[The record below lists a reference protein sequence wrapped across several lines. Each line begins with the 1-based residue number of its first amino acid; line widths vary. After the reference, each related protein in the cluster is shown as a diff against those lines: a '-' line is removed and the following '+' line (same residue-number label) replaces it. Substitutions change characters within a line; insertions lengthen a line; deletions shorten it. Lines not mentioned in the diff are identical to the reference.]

1 MTTNILLIDLSSIAH
16 REFHTS
22 ANDPDQNATATK
34 TVAKVRA
41 FASGRRSGVA
51 IAMDGPP
58 YFRKDIDPAYKAQR
72 DKENNAVV
80 GHQIATA
87 ADTLRA
93 DGFPVWQAKGF
104 EADDIVASAT
114 AWAMRGTS
122 GETVTIASADKDLEQ
137 LVSERVTIH
146 KPDGGLCDASTV
158 LAKRG
163 VDPRQMVDYLALV
176 GDASDNI
183 KGCNGIGEKKAAAL
197 LAKYGTL
204 EDVFADLDTHGTNF
218 TPATATALRE
228 FQGRMETV
236 RSLIRLRTDVLVP
249 FEEVFK
255 ERVAQDVAAFGGSND
270 GTQDMDGF
278 AESSDGIAVDGST
291 DNNARNRV
299 SATSTGVGDGG
310 TRRMDEGA
318 GIDSNNARTAGG
330 SPTGFPAANRRT
342 EHQAASTVH
351 HGEAVTPIDP
361 MRELAKAA
369 EVVNSGAPPRQVE
382 TQALAARPAPLADFD
397 IASGPQTYA
406 QAKLMAADLFAA
418 KLFSGYGSP
427 AAVLST
433 IIIGKELG
441 LTVGGS
447 LRGFH
452 IVESKHLM
460 HADLIRARAE
470 ASPDCEYFYCS
481 ERTDTA
487 ATFVTKNKKHPK
499 ETTLR
504 FSIEDGQRAWPRKE
518 KDGSYEKQS
527 FNASGWGK
535 NPADMCVAR
544 ASSKLARLVYPSA
557 VHGFYAPEEM
567 D

>member
-1 MTTNILLIDLSSIAH
+1 MATNILLIDLSSIAH

-22 ANDPDQNATATK
+22 ANDPDPNATATK

-41 FASGRRSGVA
+41 LASGRLSGVA

-93 DGFPVWQAKGF
+93 DGFPVWQVRGF
-104 EADDIVASAT
+104 EADDIVASASKQAT
-114 AWAMRGTS
+114 DGRSLWALDGC
-122 GETVTIASADKDLEQ
+122 TVTIASADKDLEQ

-255 ERVAQDVAAFGGSND
+255 ERVASFGAEEDTMAVPEVDHAVNEAA
-270 GTQDMDGF
+270 
-278 AESSDGIAVDGST
+278 
-291 DNNARNRV
+291 
-299 SATSTGVGDGG
+299 
-310 TRRMDEGA
+310 EGA
-318 GIDSNNARTAGG
+318 VIPSAPEPRV
-330 SPTGFPAANRRT
+330 PA
-342 EHQAASTVH
+342 
-351 HGEAVTPIDP
+351 DP

-369 EVVNSGAPPRQVE
+369 EVVNSGAPPRSEAMQARQPEPSGLMPVPLPFERELEPRSYGQVK
-382 TQALAARPAPLADFD
+382 AFSVDVH
-397 IASGPQTYA
+397 ASR
-406 QAKLMAADLFAA
+406 
-418 KLFSGYGSP
+418 LFSAYGNA
-427 AAVLST
+427 AAVMT
-433 IIIGKELG
+433 
-441 LTVGGS
+441 TVMAGREMNMSAMAS
-447 LRGFH
+447 LRAFH
-452 IVESKHLM
+452 IIDGKPTLA
-460 HADLIRARAE
+460 ADLIRALVIK
-470 ASPDCEYFYCS
+470 SPACEYFRCT
-481 ERTDTA
+481 ERTA
-487 ATFVTKNKKHPK
+487 YKATFVTKRRGDP
-499 ETTLR
+499 EISLTFTLAEGR
-504 FSIEDGQRAWPRKE
+504 AAWP
-518 KDGSYEKQS
+518 KDDAAFDK
-527 FNASGWGK
+527 SGWGR

-544 ASSKLARLVYPSA
+544 ASAKLARLVYPDV
-557 VHGFYAPEEM
+557 VHGLFAPEEM